1 MSRPALVL
9 FTACLLLMSGCSYHA
24 MDTPAHLPPSLERS
38 SGETLAIP
46 AFVNHTNAYHV
57 GFDFTQAVIRQFTGR
72 TPWHIVDH
80 RDPEASATLFGQINS
95 FSIVPLTYDN
105 ATGRSSSFVITIKA
119 SLRVVNRRGQVIYQN
134 SSYVFRQQ
142 YEETQNLASF
152 IQEDSAAEQ
161 RLARD
166 FASAAVSDILDS
178 F

>member
-1 MSRPALVL
+1 MSRLVL
-9 FTACLLLMSGCSYHA
+9 VLLSVCLFFTCGCNYHV
-24 MDTPAHLPPSLERS
+24 MDSPAHLPPSLQS
-38 SGETLAIP
+38 KALQTLAIP
-46 AFVNHTNAYHV
+46 AFVNHTDAYHA
-57 GFDFTQAVIRQFTGR
+57 GFDFTQAVIEQFTSR

-80 RDPEASATLFGQINS
+80 TDPAASATLYGQINS
-95 FSIVPLTYDN
+95 FTVVPLTYDN
-105 ATGRSSSFVITIKA
+105 TTGRSSSFLITIKA
-119 SLRVVNRRGQVIYQN
+119 SIRVEDARGKVLYQN

-152 IQEDSAAEQ
+152 IQENSAAEK